1 MTIQMKL
8 LEQYF
13 HKAQF
18 IYFVVLTFESVDETL
33 WCDHCY
39 SGETSSMVLSHHAFV
54 FDHLANKCSLEI
66 SSRFDFK
73 EQKGLSNF
81 QNNQHVPK
89 NVFQT

>member
-1 MTIQMKL
+1 MTIQMKP

-18 IYFVVLTFESVDETL
+18 IYFEVLTVESVDETL

-73 EQKGLSNF
+73 E
-81 QNNQHVPK
+81 
-89 NVFQT
+89 